1 MRNFHSVKCIDSW
14 GASSLERV
22 NGAALASLDFETF
35 FGVYFRVYYVFW
47 VPQSLDA
54 RVCCSSSKKSLHN
67 SSFCLVSISPLLLLS
82 VSLVGCA
89 FRFEFKFE
97 LMFES
102 DNCSIRSSAK
112 RFMIEAALT
121 FRFRSFKCSS
131 PFAAALL
138 PKESRYCKNN

>member
-22 NGAALASLDFETF
+22 NGGHLPLWILKRVLGLISGFIMP
-35 FGVYFRVYYVFW
+35 FGGS
-47 VPQSLDA
+47 PTLDA
-54 RVCCSSSKKSLHN
+54 RVCTKCCSSSKKSLHN

-89 FRFEFKFE
+89 FRFEFR
-97 LMFES
+97 FES

-131 PFAAALL
+131 PFAAELL
-138 PKESRYCKNN
+138 PKESRYCNNN